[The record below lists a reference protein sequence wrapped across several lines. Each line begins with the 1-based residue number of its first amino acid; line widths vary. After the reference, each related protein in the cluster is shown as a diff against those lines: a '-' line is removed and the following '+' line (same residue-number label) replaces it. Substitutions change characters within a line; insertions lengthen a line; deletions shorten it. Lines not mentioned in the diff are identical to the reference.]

1 MFDTVIEDLSTLY
14 NSDCE
19 ISLSPR
25 RRGGLMDLL
34 DFISPT
40 YPLSQITQLRKV
52 EFTHSPQPR
61 CLSGMRPTGLR
72 SLHLPSF
79 KTEERE
85 SGISDISGLMDGGSH
100 TSEARSWS
108 NTPLCVMDSGQ
119 EVVAVFPP
127 RGKRR
132 LPVIGELCQVG
143 SLVTRET
150 NGGARPSLPP

>member
-1 MFDTVIEDLSTLY
+1 
-14 NSDCE
+14 
-19 ISLSPR
+19 
-25 RRGGLMDLL
+25 MDLL

-85 SGISDISGLMDGGSH
+85 SGISDISGLMDGGVMDRGAYQF
-100 TSEARSWS
+100 EARSWS
-108 NTPLCVMDSGQ
+108 YTPQRSRLGGKPCSGGG
-119 EVVAVFPP
+119 ETASY
-127 RGKRR
+127 RGIDFRW
-132 LPVIGELCQVG
+132 
-143 SLVTRET
+143 
-150 NGGARPSLPP
+150 AH